1 MPMRLMNDC
10 IERATHFQALAEAE
24 TDPKLRASCAFERF
38 GQNRSPR
45 KPGHSSWSFKFGR
58 KAGAVS
64 AGSELFGERSAKS
77 RKTRANSKPRKGGR
91 NTMRTPG
98 WTSAC
103 VG

>member
-45 KPGHSSWSFKFGR
+45 
-58 KAGAVS
+58 
-64 AGSELFGERSAKS
+64 E
-77 RKTRANSKPRKGGR
+77 TR
-91 NTMRTPG
+91 TLVTII
-98 WTSAC
+98 
-103 VG
+103 